1 MKQEQPIAFTYVY
14 IKGSRKGRNTERIS
28 LRSAFANMA
37 KAKLRIVPLGGL
49 GEVGKNM
56 TVFELGDDA
65 LIVDTGIMFPA
76 NDMFGVD
83 YIIPDFR
90 YLQERTDLKIHGILY
105 THGHED
111 HVGATQHVVEAFPG
125 VPIWATPL
133 TAGLIEVKLRNANL
147 HKTTKINVFQAGD
160 VLKIGPF
167 EVESYHVCHSIPDCV
182 GFGINTPFGMVVH
195 SGDYKFDNTP
205 VDGKKPDYAKLAEF
219 SKRGVLLLMADS
231 TNADQPGWTP
241 SESVIDGAFDAVFR
255 QAKGRI
261 MVATFASL
269 ISRIQQVAKA
279 AERYGRKIAVAGH
292 SMAENIKM
300 ARDLGILNVPD
311 DMFIDLN
318 RIGQMQDSKVVIMV
332 TGAQGEP
339 SAVLARLATGR
350 HRQLDIQE
358 SDTVIISAHTIP
370 GNEESVNRTINRLFQ
385 RGADVIY
392 DPIAPVHVSGHARQE
407 EMRLLI
413 NLTNPRYFLPV
424 HGELRHLR
432 SHARLAIESG
442 IPEDHVFVV
451 ENGFVVEAD
460 KNGVRVGERVPGG
473 YVFVDGSG
481 VGDIGKAVI
490 RDREILAR
498 DGFLMVSVTVDRKSG
513 EMVEN
518 PEIISRGFVYL
529 RDSNELIELVK
540 STINDVLVN
549 NSGQNGK
556 RRDKLQDSISRVL
569 YNETGRRPM
578 VFSVINER

>member
-1 MKQEQPIAFTYVY
+1 
-14 IKGSRKGRNTERIS
+14 
-28 LRSAFANMA
+28 MA

-49 GEVGKNM
+49 GEIGKNM
-56 TVFELGDDA
+56 TVFELGSDA
-65 LIVDTGIMFPA
+65 FIVDAGIMFPA

-90 YLQERTDLKIHGILY
+90 YLQERKDLKIHGLLF

-111 HVGATQHVVEAFPG
+111 HVGAVQHVVEAFPG
-125 VPIWATPL
+125 IAIWATPL
-133 TAGLIEVKLRNANL
+133 TAGLVEVKLRDHNL
-147 HKTTKINVFQAGD
+147 HKAATINVFQAGD
-160 VLKIGPF
+160 TLKVGPF
-167 EVESYHVCHSIPDCV
+167 TIESFHMCHSIPDCV
-182 GFGINTPFGMVVH
+182 GFGINTPFGIVVH

-219 SKRGVLLLMADS
+219 SKRGTLLLMGDS

-269 ISRIQQVAKA
+269 ISRFHQVARA
-279 AERYGRKIAVAGH
+279 AENHGRKIAVAGH

-300 ARDLGILNVPD
+300 ARDLGILRIPD
-311 DMFIDLN
+311 EMFLDLN
-318 RIGQMQDSKVVIMV
+318 RINQVPPNKVVILV

-339 SAVLARLATGR
+339 SAVLGRLATGR
-350 HRQLDIQE
+350 HRQLDIRE
-358 SDTVIISAHTIP
+358 NDTIILSSHTIP

-385 RGADVIY
+385 KGADVIY

-407 EMRLLI
+407 EMRLLM
-413 NLTNPRYFLPV
+413 NLVNPRYFLPI

-432 SHARLAIESG
+432 AHARLAQQSG
-442 IPEDHVFVV
+442 IPADHTFVV
-451 ENGFVVEAD
+451 ENGYVIEAD

-481 VGDIGKAVI
+481 VGDIGKTVI

-498 DGFLMVSVTVDRKSG
+498 DGFMMVVVNVDSRTG
-513 EMVEN
+513 DLIDD
-518 PEIISRGFVYL
+518 PEIISRGFVYMRSATDL
-529 RDSNELIELVK
+529 VDLIR
-540 STINDVLVN
+540 STVTEVL
-549 NSGQNGK
+549 SSSHGQNGK
-556 RRDKLQDSISRVL
+556 RRERLQDNLSRVL
-569 YNETGRRPM
+569 YNETRRRPM
-578 VFSVINER
+578 IFTIINDR